1 MNELTR
7 IACVEDDSDIRAI
20 LEFSLAGLGG
30 FDIRIF
36 SDGASALAGIPAFA
50 PQLILL
56 DMIMP
61 DMNGM
66 EVLAALRQDPQTRKT
81 PVIFMT
87 AKAAA
92 RDIEAYIEAGAQS
105 AIAKPFAPTELP
117 ENLRELWRQVPG

>member
-7 IACVEDDSDIRAI
+7 IACVEDDSDIQAI

-36 SDGASALAGIPAFA
+36 SDGAAALTGIPAFA

-61 DMNGM
+61 GMNGM
-66 EVLAALRQDPQTRKT
+66 EVLAALRQEPETRKT
-81 PVIFMT
+81 PVVFMT
-87 AKAAA
+87 AKAAP
-92 RDIEAYIEAGAQS
+92 RDLEAYIEAGAQS
-105 AIAKPFAPTELP
+105 ALIKPFTPTELP
-117 ENLRELWRQVPG
+117 ETLREVWRQATG